1 MQFTHSLCVKFLAQK
16 IGRVYFLTNLK
27 SDRYVTQTQR
37 EWTVRGSN
45 VKDTNDAAIKVL
57 KFDTLTG

>member
-1 MQFTHSLCVKFLAQK
+1 MQFTQFLCVKFLAQK
-16 IGRVYFLTNLK
+16 FGRLNFLTNLK

-45 VKDTNDAAIKVL
+45 LKDTNDAAIKVL
-57 KFDTLTG
+57 KFDTTTG

>member
-1 MQFTHSLCVKFLAQK
+1 MHFLCVKFLAQK
-16 IGRVYFLTNLK
+16 FGRVNFLTNLK
-27 SDRYVTQTQR
+27 SDRYMTQTQR

-57 KFDTLTG
+57 